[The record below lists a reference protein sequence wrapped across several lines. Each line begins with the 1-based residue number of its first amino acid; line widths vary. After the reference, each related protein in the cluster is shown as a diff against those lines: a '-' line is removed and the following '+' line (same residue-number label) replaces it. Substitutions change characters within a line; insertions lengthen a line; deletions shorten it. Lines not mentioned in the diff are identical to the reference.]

1 MSATPGTDSDNF
13 EQRDPEDLQR
23 EADAIRADMDRTLD
37 ALERKLS
44 PKQLL
49 DRSLTYM
56 QANGGDILQKIGAA
70 VNKNPLPL
78 LVTSAGLIWLAASSR
93 KSSSRSRF
101 GSSSS
106 LRRGDFDPSTQ
117 SFQGSDMSSYGMG
130 EGSTSAD
137 SSRVKRATNQLRQR
151 ASRTYDATRQRTYE
165 VGRNMNG
172 LIQEQPLVC
181 GAVALAVGAVI
192 GASIPASRFER
203 DLVARA
209 RESAGPLID
218 EMSQS
223 LQGGGAQTSGQS
235 SGQSSGMSSGS
246 QGTGQ
251 TSSAS
256 AGAEG
261 SQSLNASQPLN
272 QTSRH

>member
-1 MSATPGTDSDNF
+1 MSATPGIDSDNF

-56 QANGGDILQKIGAA
+56 QANGGDLLQKIGAA

-101 GSSSS
+101 GTSSS

-117 SFQGSDMSSYGMG
+117 SFQGSDTSSYG
-130 EGSTSAD
+130 STGDD

-172 LIQEQPLVC
+172 MIQEQPLIC

-192 GASIPASRFER
+192 GASLPATRFER

-223 LQGGGAQTSGQS
+223 LQGGGAAQTGGGQS
-235 SGQSSGMSSGS
+235 TS
-246 QGTGQ
+246 TGQ
-251 TSSAS
+251 T
-256 AGAEG
+256 G
-261 SQSLNASQPLN
+261 SVGTETSQGLGASQPLN

>member
-1 MSATPGTDSDNF
+1 MSATPGIDTDNS
-13 EQRDPEDLQR
+13 ERDPNDLQR

-56 QANGGDILQKIGAA
+56 QANGGDLLQKIGAA

-93 KSSSRSRF
+93 KSGSRSRF

-106 LRRGDFDPSTQ
+106 SRRGDFDPSTQ
-117 SFQGSDMSSYGMG
+117 SFQGSDMSSYDN
-130 EGSTSAD
+130 TSGD
-137 SSRVKRATNQLRQR
+137 SSRVKRATSQLRQR
-151 ASRTYDATRQRTYE
+151 ASRTYDATRQRTYA

-172 LIQEQPLVC
+172 LIQDQPLVC

-192 GASIPASRFER
+192 GASLPASRFER

-223 LQGGGAQTSGQS
+223 LQGGGSGAQS
-235 SGQSSGMSSGS
+235 SSS
-246 QGTGQ
+246 QNPGQ
-251 TSSAS
+251 TSS

-261 SQSLNASQPLN
+261 SQSMGGSQPLN

>member
-56 QANGGDILQKIGAA
+56 QANGGDLLQKIGAA

-101 GSSSS
+101 ESSSS

-117 SFQGSDMSSYGMG
+117 SFQGSDMSSSY
-130 EGSTSAD
+130 GSTDEGA
-137 SSRVKRATNQLRQR
+137 SRVKRATNQLRQR

-203 DLVARA
+203 DWIARA

-223 LQGGGAQTSGQS
+223 LQGGGGGAQTSGSQ
-235 SGQSSGMSSGS
+235 
-246 QGTGQ
+246 QGTSQ
-251 TSSAS
+251 ASS